1 MTEPTHVG
9 HEIPL
14 RSAEAADGLPL
25 RSFGLR
31 ERRRAGTWPRVS
43 VIIPTLNE
51 ERNLPLVLGAMPEVH
66 EVIIV
71 DGRSTDGT
79 VAVAR
84 AHMPECRIVMQ
95 RGEGKGDAL
104 MAGFEA
110 ATGDIIVTLDA
121 DGSLRPQ
128 EIPLFVGALMSGAHF
143 VKGSRALAG
152 GGSDDL
158 TRLRGAGNRG
168 LGVLVNVLFGTR
180 FTDLCYGYNAFWRA
194 CLEHIDVRCDGFE
207 IETLMIVQAAKA
219 NLRIAEVPSFE
230 KARVHGESNLRT
242 FRDGFRVLR
251 TIVTQRRTPP
261 ILAPTLESL
270 EQAIH
275 SA

>member
-1 MTEPTHVG
+1 MTEQTGVSHDST
-9 HEIPL
+9 L
-14 RSAEAADGLPL
+14 RSAEATDGLPL
-25 RSFGLR
+25 RSFGLHD
-31 ERRRAGTWPRVS
+31 RRRPGTWPRVS

-51 ERNLPLVLGAMPEVH
+51 ERNLPLVLGAMPDVH

-79 VAVAR
+79 IAAAMRV
-84 AHMPECRIVMQ
+84 MPDCLIVMQ
-95 RGEGKGDAL
+95 EGKGKGDAL
-104 MAGFEA
+104 MAGFQA

-128 EIPLFVGALMSGAHF
+128 EIPLFVGALLSGAHF

-158 TRLRGAGNRG
+158 THLRSAGNRG
-168 LGVLVNVLFGTR
+168 LGMLVNVLFGTR

-261 ILAPTLESL
+261 VHAPTLESL
-270 EQAIH
+270 EHAIQ